1 LDNLEFNGTPIRDL
15 IILPFDVKDIL
26 QRITL
31 KGYKAL
37 VVGGCIRDSL
47 LGKKTKDWDV
57 TTNCEFDVLKDIFS
71 DCNPKEIGNHFGI
84 LQITINNV
92 SYEIAKF
99 RKDGEYSDNRRP
111 DDVEFVN
118 DFKED
123 ASRRDFT
130 INAMGYDGVE
140 LFDYFDGL
148 NDLNK
153 GLIKFVGNPTQRIKE
168 DALRML
174 RAIRFATI
182 NSFILE
188 VNTIRAI
195 KENFNLINN
204 ISNERIKDE
213 LNKIILSD
221 NVKYGL
227 ELLRVSR
234 LIEIVLPELY
244 KCVGFDQNN
253 PYHDKSV
260 YGHIIEVISNTKP
273 ILVNRL
279 AALFHDIG
287 KPKCFTVDE
296 KLVGHF
302 YGHEKLSSQIAKEVM
317 TRLKYDKKTIDSVCR
332 IVENHMNKS
341 QIKSKSAIK
350 RLINRVGVENLEG
363 LLDVMRADILGS
375 KPPFDFTS
383 FNELNKNIINILQNN
398 EPTKV
403 SHLAINGRDVMSFGF
418 KGKEVGEVLG
428 KFTDMVI
435 ESPDINNRETL
446 LLFLKTLTTKIKIEK
461 ESE

>member
-1 LDNLEFNGTPIRDL
+1 MDNLEFKGTPIHNL
-15 IILPFDVKDIL
+15 IVLPFDVKDIL
-26 QRITL
+26 QRIIL

-47 LGKKTKDWDV
+47 LGKQSKDWDIA
-57 TTNCEFDVLKDIFS
+57 TNCDFDVLKELFS
-71 DCNPKEIGNHFGI
+71 DCNPKEIGSHFGV
-84 LQITINNV
+84 LQVTINSI

-99 RKDGEYSDNRRP
+99 RTDNKSSDNRHP
-111 DDVEFVN
+111 DSVEFVN

-148 NDLNK
+148 DDLDK
-153 GLIKFVGNPTQRIKE
+153 GLIKFVGNSTQRIRE

-174 RAIRFATI
+174 RAIRFATV

-188 VNTIRAI
+188 ADTGRAI

-234 LIEIVLPELY
+234 LIEIVLPKLY
-244 KCVGFDQNN
+244 ECVDFDQNN
-253 PYHDKSV
+253 PYHDKNV
-260 YGHIIEVISNTKP
+260 YEHIIEVISNTKP

-296 KLVGHF
+296 NLVGHF
-302 YGHEKLSSQIAKEVM
+302 YGHEKVSSEIARSIM
-317 TRLKYDKKTIDSVCR
+317 MRLKYDNKTIDSVCK

-341 QIKSKSAIK
+341 QLKSKSAIK
-350 RLINRVGVENLEG
+350 RLINRVGIENLEG

-383 FNELNKNIINILQNN
+383 FNEFNKNIINILQNN

-403 SHLAINGRDVMSFGF
+403 SHLAINGHDVMAFGF
-418 KGKEVGEVLG
+418 KGKEVGEILG
-428 KFTDMVI
+428 KFMDMVI
-435 ESPDINNRETL
+435 ESPELNNRENL
-446 LLFLKTLTTKIKIEK
+446 LLCLKTLTKGGIKWNIN
-461 ESE
+461 